1 MKLQIEKAHC
11 SMRFSIVIPTQNRSE
26 LLDVVLTY
34 ATKIDYPDYELIISD
49 NSTSSNAREMNLQVF
64 EKHQTGST
72 LSMKLVSP
80 QNVLAVPKHFEFALH
95 HAKGDYVGFL
105 TDKMIVLPDLLNATA
120 RVINSGDDVDIV
132 NYLYHSYVVDDYTQ
146 PGGSGKLI
154 LSKSLPSPVAY
165 EINPIDELK
174 KKSSG
179 GISRSN
185 QTKLSYLTG
194 KICFGFY
201 SIKLINQIIRNTGEL
216 FGGVTHDYSS
226 MVQGL
231 ILARRVLVLRTP
243 MMIFISLP
251 SDKSLG
257 MLTALN
263 SSAALNYYSSFDD
276 SDNIINS
283 LPVPGLY
290 SSQHNMVASD
300 YKRYLELYGKE
311 DMFEFKNW
319 AVSMYNDIF
328 CEGRVWSTLDEEL
341 HQKDLI
347 ERLVPNGERTE
358 YISIESNKKS
368 KFGGIRQKLISSFEL
383 LPFVLY
389 ILNQIRNFRSEK
401 FLFKTTDLAVKYVIK
416 YKKNWP
422 GTIR

>member
-1 MKLQIEKAHC
+1 
-11 SMRFSIVIPTQNRSE
+11 MRFSIVIPTRNRSK
-26 LLDVVLTY
+26 LLDVVLSY

-49 NSTSSNAREMNLQVF
+49 NSTSAIAQELNRQVF
-64 EKHQTGST
+64 EKHQNGSN
-72 LSMKLVSP
+72 LSMRLVLP
-80 QNVLAVPKHFEFALH
+80 QKVLASPKHFEFALH

-105 TDKMIVLPDLLNATA
+105 TDKMIVLPDLLNEVA

-154 LSKSLPSPVAY
+154 LSKSLSSSVAY

-179 GISRSN
+179 RILRSD
-185 QTKLSYLTG
+185 QTQLSYLTG

-201 SIKLINQIIRNTGEL
+201 SIRLINQIIRNTGEL
-216 FGGVTHDYSS
+216 FGGVTHDYSA

-231 ILARRVLVLRTP
+231 ILARRVLVLRNP
-243 MMIFISLP
+243 MMVFISLP
-251 SDKSLG
+251 SDKSEG

-263 SSAALNYYSSFDD
+263 SSAALHYYSSFDD
-276 SDNIINS
+276 SENIVNS

-300 YKRYLELYGKE
+300 YKKYLELYGKE

-319 AVSMYNDIF
+319 TVSMYNDIF
-328 CEGRVWSTLDEEL
+328 GEGRVWSTLDEEL
-341 HQKDLI
+341 HQKNLI
-347 ERLVPNGERTE
+347 ERLVPNGGRTE
-358 YISIESNKKS
+358 CISIESIKKS
-368 KFGGIRQKLISSFEL
+368 IFVFVRRKLISSFEL
-383 LPFVLY
+383 LPFGIY
-389 ILNQIRNFRSEK
+389 ILNQIRNKSYEE

-416 YKKNWP
+416 YKKNRS
-422 GTIR
+422 GRIR